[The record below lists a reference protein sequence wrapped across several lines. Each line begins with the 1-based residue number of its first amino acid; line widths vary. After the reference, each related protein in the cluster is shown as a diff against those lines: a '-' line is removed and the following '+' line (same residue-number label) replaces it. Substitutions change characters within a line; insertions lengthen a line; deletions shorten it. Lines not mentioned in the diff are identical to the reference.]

1 MTTDTTDTGAA
12 TGPIT
17 VMPTA
22 AAGSANMRR
31 WFRSNLPLVGALLGI
46 VIFSLSRVISDT
58 PGLTST
64 GMFGVA
70 LRTAMPIAMAG
81 LAGLYAERSGT
92 VNIGLEGMMVMGTI
106 FAGWW
111 GWHWGPWIAIL
122 GGLFGGLLG
131 GLLHALATT
140 TFGVNHVVSGVAINI
155 IAPGVA
161 RFMANA
167 LFTDEGAK
175 AEGGSVT
182 SSPAVTGDLPHFTMP
197 FTSGGRFFGWKSPD
211 PLGWLEE
218 RKWFVLSD
226 IAGFLRGLTED
237 LSFDIVLG
245 GLMLVV
251 AWYVLW
257 RTPLGLRLRAAG
269 EKPSAPD
276 SLGVSVAKMRYIG
289 MALSGMMAGLGGALL
304 VFSGAQRYQEGQT
317 GGRGFLGL
325 ATLIFGNWRPS
336 GLAAG
341 AGLFG
346 YAQGIDLRVEGP
358 ELVRAVILAT
368 AIGAG
373 VATAWLLVRTKR
385 WVVLGLLVVHTV
397 LLLLHPRVDS
407 GQALIE
413 VAIVALAIVVIALLS
428 RVKAWSDLAVY
439 ISYLLAS
446 MAYIK
451 FPEPNNQAV
460 YAFPFVVVLIVVS
473 ARSQS
478 LRPPAAAGIPYFKG
492 QQG

>member
-1 MTTDTTDTGAA
+1 
-12 TGPIT
+12 
-17 VMPTA
+17 
-22 AAGSANMRR
+22 
-31 WFRSNLPLVGALLGI
+31 
-46 VIFSLSRVISDT
+46 
-58 PGLTST
+58 
-64 GMFGVA
+64 
-70 LRTAMPIAMAG
+70 
-81 LAGLYAERSGT
+81 
-92 VNIGLEGMMVMGTI
+92 
-106 FAGWW
+106 
-111 GWHWGPWIAIL
+111 
-122 GGLFGGLLG
+122 
-131 GLLHALATT
+131 
-140 TFGVNHVVSGVAINI
+140 
-155 IAPGVA
+155 
-161 RFMANA
+161 
-167 LFTDEGAK
+167 
-175 AEGGSVT
+175 
-182 SSPAVTGDLPHFTMP
+182 
-197 FTSGGRFFGWKSPD
+197 
-211 PLGWLEE
+211 
-218 RKWFVLSD
+218 
-226 IAGFLRGLTED
+226 
-237 LSFDIVLG
+237 
-245 GLMLVV
+245 
-251 AWYVLW
+251 
-257 RTPLGLRLRAAG
+257 
-269 EKPSAPD
+269 
-276 SLGVSVAKMRYIG
+276 

-373 VATAWLLVRTKR
+373 VATGWLLARKKR
-385 WVVLGLLVVHTV
+385 WVVLSLLVVHTV

-407 GQALIE
+407 GRALIE
-413 VAIVALAIVVIALLS
+413 VAIVALAIVVIVLLS

-439 ISYLLAS
+439 VSYLLAS